1 LVDQFRKELE
11 AMRAGQYVRDMSEL
25 GALGGLDQ
33 SHAEI
38 LSAWNRQDAE
48 AYARQFRV
56 RIGRLGAD

>member
-1 LVDQFRKELE
+1 
-11 AMRAGQYVRDMSEL
+11 MRAGQYVRDMSEL